1 MLFKII
7 DKPTIMALL
16 VAAVFFMENLDATII
31 TTSIPYIAHDFHVT
45 PESLSVGISAYMISI
60 TVLLPISGWISDRFG
75 ANKIFPLGILIF
87 TLSSILCALS
97 VNLLTFTISRVL
109 QGLGGAIMVPVGRLV
124 VLRATDKD
132 GVIKAI
138 AILTWPALVAPILGP
153 VLGGWISTFWGW
165 RWIFLINIPFGVI
178 AIWMSLIYVV
188 ESQKDVER
196 IDVLGFF
203 WAGLGCCCVMAGIEM
218 ASRQNLPI
226 LISSLMLISGIVFL
240 FMLYRHVKKISKPIF
255 SLSLLTYK
263 TFRVT
268 IAGGSLFRTAVNAA
282 PFLVPLTF
290 QIGFGWSAIDAGT
303 MLLYLF
309 AGNLLMKL
317 FTTTL
322 INKLG
327 FKKILLLNGLGGA
340 LCYISLAFL
349 NEETPYL
356 VIAALM
362 FCLGITRSMQ
372 LTAYNTLC
380 FADVSEVELR
390 DATIIFSILEK
401 MNTGMGISL
410 GALLLTMGALT
421 KEVLGNSG
429 SFSIYNFAF
438 FITGILVLLSIIDCL
453 SLAKNSGH
461 RLLIKRKIRLK

>member
-1 MLFKII
+1 MSLKII

-31 TTSIPYIAHDFHVT
+31 TTSIPYMAHDFHVT

-178 AIWMSLIYVV
+178 AICMSLIYVV
-188 ESQKDVER
+188 ESKKEVER
-196 IDVLGFF
+196 IDVQGFF
-203 WAGLGCCCVMAGIEM
+203 LAGLGCCCVMAGIEM

-226 LISSLMLISGIVFL
+226 LISSFMLISGVVFL
-240 FMLYRHVKKISKPIF
+240 FMLYRHVKKYTKPIF

-268 IAGGSLFRTAVNAA
+268 IVGGSLFRTAVNAA

-290 QIGFGWSAIDAGT
+290 QIGFGWSAIEAGT

-322 INKLG
+322 INRFG
-327 FKKILLLNGLGGA
+327 FKKILLLNGIGGG
-340 LCYISLAFL
+340 F
-349 NEETPYL
+349 
-356 VIAALM
+356 VIY
-362 FCLGITRSMQ
+362 FWP
-372 LTAYNTLC
+372 
-380 FADVSEVELR
+380 F
-390 DATIIFSILEK
+390 
-401 MNTGMGISL
+401 
-410 GALLLTMGALT
+410 
-421 KEVLGNSG
+421 
-429 SFSIYNFAF
+429 
-438 FITGILVLLSIIDCL
+438 
-453 SLAKNSGH
+453 
-461 RLLIKRKIRLK
+461 